1 MTQTIVQLVS
11 RWHKT
16 LYNSLSRWHS
26 FVQHADFLTILL
38 NSPTHWHKP
47 LYNSPKHWHKIL
59 YNSPSRWHNFVK
71 HTNILTILYNL
82 SNNDTKHCTTRSHT
96 DTALYNT
103 PSRWHKTLYNLPSR
117 WYKTQTVAR
126 TQFLATRRSF
136 DNFVQHAFVLN
147 HHRIYITYKNCQ

>member
-16 LYNSLSRWHS
+16 LYNSLLRWHS

-82 SNNDTKHCTTRSHT
+82 SKQ
-96 DTALYNT
+96 
-103 PSRWHKTLYNLPSR
+103 WHKTLY
-117 WYKTQTVAR
+117 YTQ
-126 TQFLATRRSF
+126 SHWHSS
-136 DNFVQHAFVLN
+136 VQHAFALTQNFVQLAVSLIQN
-147 HHRIYITYKNCQ
+147 TNRREDTISCNTAKFWQLCTTRLRAESSSNIYNI